1 MKKLLSLLCL
11 LLLVTSCSVEQPEP
25 EPEPIGYGTT
35 LYIDVN
41 KSRGFETI
49 EDLKESKIGYQTRIN
64 TEEVEYVLN
73 ELTNLGFTE
82 EQFILF
88 DSYRDMPDKMENK
101 EIDAWIVSDTTYI
114 LMKDYYNGFD
124 DTKYTHLTEY
134 QMPIFEEKQEDAS
147 IVNDDLYT
155 KPFAVM
161 LTGIDQ
167 RVDPDQNAKA
177 LNDVNLMM
185 VVDPVHNHILTVS
198 FPRDSYLYSPTL
210 GHSRKMT
217 EIGPIARDVNAIKE
231 AVGDVLDVEIPYYVQ
246 TSFSG
251 FVDMITHFGGVWVD
265 VPMDT
270 RMDMNSYR
278 NVAEPYEVD
287 KGYQKLYG
295 EWALALARNRK
306 YNGIHGGDYGRIRNQ
321 CLIVNGLVN
330 KILTYPEIL
339 KWAHIDWYAKYIAAF
354 NFTDHQ
360 LEVLFALAD
369 KFHEEGYTI
378 DNYFIENIGGMT
390 DYGASVGY
398 LTDYSK
404 AIAKGKIQL
413 ALTGEIDE
421 DNPYYEDIL
430 IGNVTGGANQQ
441 EYITNEY
448 DLREVYSIKEKEVVE
463 ETIETEAQEVTA
475 EIQE

>member
-1 MKKLLSLLCL
+1 MKKLLFILFL
-11 LLLVTSCSVEQPEP
+11 LLLVSCSSTPVEP
-25 EPEPIGYGTT
+25 EPEPIGFGTT
-35 LYIDVN
+35 LYIDVP
-41 KSRGFETI
+41 KSKGYESS
-49 EDLKESKIGYQTRIN
+49 EDLKEKKILYQNRID
-64 TEEVEYVLN
+64 TDEVQYVIDTLIS
-73 ELTNLGFTE
+73 EGFNE
-82 EQFILF
+82 EQFVLT
-88 DSYRDMPDKMENK
+88 DSYRDYPGMLENG
-101 EIDAWIVSDTTYI
+101 EVDAWVVSNTTYT
-114 LMKDYYNGFD
+114 LMADYYNGFD
-124 DTKYTHLTEY
+124 GSPYTHLREFS
-134 QMPIFEEKQEDAS
+134 MPIFEEKEKDPS
-147 IVNDDLYT
+147 IINNDLYT
-155 KPFAVM
+155 KPFSVM

-167 RVDPDQNAKA
+167 RVDPDQNGRA

-198 FPRDSYLYSPTL
+198 FPRDSFLYSPTL

-217 EIGPIARDVNAIKE
+217 EIGPVSGDVNAIKE
-231 AVGDVLDVEIPYYVQ
+231 AVGDTLDIEIPYYVQ

-251 FVDMITHFGGVWVD
+251 FIDMITHFGGVWVD

-306 YNGIHGGDYGRIRNQ
+306 YNGIYGGDYGRIRNQ
-321 CLIVNGLVN
+321 CLIVDGLIN
-330 KILTYPEIL
+330 KICTYPEIL

-354 NFTDHQ
+354 NFSDSQ
-360 LEVLFALAD
+360 LEVLYALAD

-398 LTDYSK
+398 VIDYSK
-404 AIAKGKIQL
+404 EIAKGKIKL
-413 ALTGEIDE
+413 ALTGEVDK
-421 DNPYYEDIL
+421 DNPYYEDIM

-441 EYITNEY
+441 EYIRNEY
-448 DLREVYSIKEKEVVE
+448 DLNDVYFKEAEPI
-463 ETIETEAQEVTA
+463 IETETNTEVS
-475 EIQE
+475 E